1 LAEDAQQPVN
11 TLYQSGKVIVKAA
24 HLPSKRKRKIKKLT
38 AIDLF
43 AGAGGF
49 SLAAQLCGLEVAV
62 AVELDPHACATYRSN
77 LIEGRK
83 ASTTLLEGD
92 IRDVDWKAVLKKAKL
107 AKGDCDLLLG
117 GPPCQGFST
126 HRLKGAGI
134 DDPRNE
140 LLGSY
145 FESVQAIRPAAF
157 LIENVPGL
165 LWQRHEAYLK
175 KLLAAAKAAKYKV
188 FSPIVLNARSYGAP
202 QNRKR
207 VFVLGFR
214 DDIAAQLSWPPP
226 PSHLS
231 PDDPAVAAKVHPAW
245 LTASTVFSKP
255 FPPDDEND
263 LHMQHSAAMI
273 DVFKSTPSNGGSRSE
288 SNRILTCH
296 LSHNGHKDVYGRIDP
311 TKPGP
316 TMTTACINPSKG
328 RFLHPTRNHGIC
340 LRHAARFQTFPDDF
354 VFGGGIIAAGR
365 QIGNAVP
372 ITTGVALISAI
383 KRALIGASKANMKH
397 RGRD

>member
-1 LAEDAQQPVN
+1 
-11 TLYQSGKVIVKAA
+11 VKAG
-24 HLPSKRKRKIKKLT
+24 HRRPKRKGTLKKFT

-49 SLAAQLCGLEVAV
+49 SLAAQLCGVDVRA
-62 AVELDPHACATYRSN
+62 AVELDPHACTTYKSN
-77 LIEGRK
+77 LIEKRK
-83 ASTTLLEGD
+83 TKTTLLERD
-92 IRDVDWKAVLKKAKL
+92 IRDVDWKTLLKEARL
-107 AKGDCDLLLG
+107 SKGECDLLLG

-145 FESVQAIRPAAF
+145 FESIQAIRPAAF

-165 LWQRHEAYLK
+165 LWKRHEAYLK
-175 KLLAAAKAAKYKV
+175 KFLAAAKAAKYTV
-188 FSPIVLNARSYGAP
+188 FPPIVLNARSYGAP

-214 DDIAAQLSWPPP
+214 DDFHVQISWPPA
-226 PSHLS
+226 PSHF
-231 PDDPAVAAKVHPAW
+231 PPKDAGVGAKTQSAW
-245 LTASTVFSKP
+245 LTAATVFSQPIPKN
-255 FPPDDEND
+255 DEND
-263 LHMQHSAAMI
+263 LHMQHSSAMVE
-273 DVFKSTPSNGGSRSE
+273 VFKSTPSNGGSRID
-288 SNRILTCH
+288 SNRILACH

-311 TKPGP
+311 SKPGP

-328 RFLHPTRNHGIC
+328 RFLHPTQNHGIC

-354 VFGGGIIAAGR
+354 VFSGGIIAAGR

-372 ITTGVALISAI
+372 ITLGVALIDAI
-383 KRALIGASKANMKH
+383 KHALICTPIASPRR
-397 RGRD
+397 RGQD

>member
-1 LAEDAQQPVN
+1 M
-11 TLYQSGKVIVKAA
+11 
-24 HLPSKRKRKIKKLT
+24 T

-49 SLAAQLCGLEVAV
+49 SLAAQLCDIDVRV
-62 AVELDPHACATYRSN
+62 AVELNHHACITYQSN
-77 LIEGRK
+77 LIDKRK
-83 ASTTLLEGD
+83 AKTSLIESD
-92 IRDVDWKAVLKKAKL
+92 IREVDWKAVLKSAEL
-107 AKGDCDLLLG
+107 AKGECDLLLG

-126 HRLKGAGI
+126 HRLNGTGI
-134 DDPRNE
+134 NDPRNE

-165 LWQRHEAYLK
+165 LWKRHEMYLK
-175 KLLAAAKAAKYKV
+175 KLFAAAKAAKYRV
-188 FSPIVLNARSYGAP
+188 FPPVVLNARSYGVP

-207 VFVLGFR
+207 VFILGFR
-214 DDIAAQLSWPPP
+214 EDVAAQISWPPA
-226 PSHLS
+226 PSHHA
-231 PDDPAVAAKVHPAW
+231 PNDEAVTTRKLPAW
-245 LTASTVFSKP
+245 LTAATVFSKP
-255 FPPDDEND
+255 VPSNDEND

-273 DVFKSTPSNGGSRSE
+273 EVFKSTPSNGGSRNE
-288 SNRILTCH
+288 SSRVLACH

-311 TKPGP
+311 SKPGP

-354 VFGGGIIAAGR
+354 VFSGGIIAAGR

-372 ITTGVALISAI
+372 VTLGAALIESIKQALISAP
-383 KRALIGASKANMKH
+383 KASPKQ
-397 RGRD
+397 RGRN

>member
-1 LAEDAQQPVN
+1 VRTP
-11 TLYQSGKVIVKAA
+11 
-24 HLPSKRKRKIKKLT
+24 HRCPSRKPKIKKFT

-49 SLAAQLCGLEVAV
+49 SLAAQLCGIDVRA
-62 AVELDPHACATYRSN
+62 AVELDHHACATYKAN
-77 LIEGRK
+77 LIDKRRAK
-83 ASTTLLEGD
+83 TSLLESD
-92 IRDVDWKAVLKKAKL
+92 IREVDWKALLKEARL
-107 AKGDCDLLLG
+107 AKSECDLLLG

-126 HRLKGAGI
+126 HRLNGAGV

-165 LWQRHEAYLK
+165 LWKRHEAYLK
-175 KLLAAAKAAKYKV
+175 KLLAAAKAAKYRV
-188 FSPIVLNARSYGAP
+188 LPPVVLNARSYGAP

-207 VFVLGFR
+207 VFILGLR
-214 DDIAAQLSWPPP
+214 DDVVAQISWPPP

-231 PDDPAVAAKVHPAW
+231 PNDAAISAINRLAW
-245 LTASTVFSKP
+245 LTAATVFSKP
-255 FPPDDEND
+255 FPPNDEND

-273 DVFKSTPSNGGSRSE
+273 EVFKSTPSNGGSRSE
-288 SNRILTCH
+288 SNRVLACH
-296 LSHNGHKDVYGRIDP
+296 RSHDGHKDVYGRIDP
-311 TKPGP
+311 SKPGP

-354 VFGGGIIAAGR
+354 VFNGGIIAAGR

-372 ITTGVALISAI
+372 ITLGVALIESI
-383 KRALIGASKANMKH
+383 KQALDSVPKASPKQ